1 MPVEATNLVMASEKA
16 VVRRPM
22 TALMPVMAMPSLRPP
37 MRASEN
43 LTLKQQAM
51 TVRMMTIIGA
61 APMLMMGVKT
71 ALAKPMI

>member
-1 MPVEATNLVMASEKA
+1 
-16 VVRRPM
+16 
-22 TALMPVMAMPSLRPP
+22 